1 MAATIAVSAPPAY
14 LPEAAP
20 AYHYTGTQSTPAY
33 SDTPY
38 ASERVLDSAA
48 SSSGAASERVITRTD
63 TRNNDDF
70 VYHSDH
76 MEVNLGSRVWGLRM
90 PAYGREGH
98 VEGFV
103 KLSGEETH
111 VTSVQVK
118 VSISFQP
125 AQLTQI

>member
-1 MAATIAVSAPPAY
+1 MAATVAMSAPPAY

-20 AYHYTGTQSTPAY
+20 AYHYAGPQSTPAY

-38 ASERVLDSAA
+38 ASERVLDSATT
-48 SSSGAASERVITRTD
+48 SSGVSERTITRTD
-63 TRNNDDF
+63 TLDNNDF

-76 MEVNLGSRVWGLRM
+76 MDVNLGSRIWGLRM

-103 KLSGEETH
+103 KFSGEESH

-118 VSISFQP
+118 VSLSLQISSVN
-125 AQLTQI
+125 TDC